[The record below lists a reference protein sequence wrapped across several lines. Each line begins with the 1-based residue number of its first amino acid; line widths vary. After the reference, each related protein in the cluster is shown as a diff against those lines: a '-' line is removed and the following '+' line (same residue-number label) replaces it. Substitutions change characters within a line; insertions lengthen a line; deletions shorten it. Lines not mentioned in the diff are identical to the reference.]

1 MSLIIRLKYFVY
13 NVEFIYVIFVYGN
26 KFRKRNS

>member
-1 MSLIIRLKYFVY
+1 MSLIIRLKYLVY
-13 NVEFIYVIFVYGN
+13 NVEFIYVIFVYEN